1 MIFGQASEYVKKV
14 HLFII
19 FGMLVLF
26 LIFLQAFGHT
36 SYDRRFYNM
45 KNFYGYMR
53 VSTLE
58 QNMERQKVELL
69 KWGII
74 EKNIYCDKLSGKDFK
89 RPQYQK
95 LKKKLREGD
104 VLVVKS
110 IDRLG
115 RNYEDIQ
122 EEWREIVKNKKSDI
136 VILDM
141 PILDTRTNKD
151 LIGTLISDIV
161 LQLLSYVAQAER
173 ENIKQRQAEGIAIAK
188 AQGKHLG
195 RFPSP
200 IPDEFYPIYN
210 KWLNKEHTLKSAS
223 NELGVTVSQFRT
235 MVKKHRQNPDYGQE

>member
-1 MIFGQASEYVKKV
+1 
-14 HLFII
+14 
-19 FGMLVLF
+19 
-26 LIFLQAFGHT
+26 
-36 SYDRRFYNM
+36 M

-53 VSTLE
+53 VSSLE
-58 QNMERQKVELL
+58 QNTERQKVELL
-69 KWGII
+69 RWGII
-74 EKNIYCDKLSGKDFK
+74 DKNIYCDKLSGKDFN

-95 LKKKLREGD
+95 LKRKLKEGD

-115 RNYEDIQ
+115 RNYDDIQ
-122 EEWREIVKNKKSDI
+122 EEWREIVKARKADI

-173 ENIKQRQAEGIAIAK
+173 ENIKQRQAEGIALAK

-195 RFPSP
+195 RFPTP
-200 IPDEFYPIYN
+200 IPDKFYPVYEKWQQRIY
-210 KWLNKEHTLKSAS
+210 TLETAS
-223 NELGVTVSQFRT
+223 KELGITVSQFRT
-235 MVKKHRQNPDYGQE
+235 MIKKHKSNTKTY

>member
-1 MIFGQASEYVKKV
+1 
-14 HLFII
+14 
-19 FGMLVLF
+19 
-26 LIFLQAFGHT
+26 
-36 SYDRRFYNM
+36 M

-53 VSTLE
+53 VSTIE
-58 QNMERQKVELL
+58 QNMERQKIELL
-69 KWGII
+69 RWGII
-74 EKNIYCDKLSGKDFK
+74 EQNIFCDKLSGKDFN

-95 LKKKLREGD
+95 LKQKLHEGD

-122 EEWREIVKNKKSDI
+122 EQWREIVKGKKADI

-173 ENIKQRQAEGIAIAK
+173 ENIKQRQLEGIAIAK

-200 IPDEFYPIYN
+200 IPDEFYPVYE
-210 KWLNKEHTLKSAS
+210 KWLSHEHTLKSAS
-223 NELGVTVSQFRT
+223 SELGVTVSQFRT
-235 MVKKHRQNPDYGQE
+235 MIKKHKNQ

>member
-1 MIFGQASEYVKKV
+1 
-14 HLFII
+14 
-19 FGMLVLF
+19 
-26 LIFLQAFGHT
+26 
-36 SYDRRFYNM
+36 M
-45 KNFYGYMR
+45 KSFYGYMR

-58 QNMERQKVELL
+58 QNTERQKVELL
-69 KWGII
+69 RWGII
-74 EKNIYCDKLSGKDFK
+74 DKNIFCDKLSGKDFN

-95 LKKKLREGD
+95 LKRKLKEGD

-115 RNYEDIQ
+115 RNYDDIQ
-122 EEWREIVKNKKSDI
+122 EEWREIVKTKKADI

-173 ENIKQRQAEGIAIAK
+173 ENIKQRQAEGIALAK

-195 RFPSP
+195 RFPTP
-200 IPDEFYPIYN
+200 IPQEFYPVYEKWQKRIY
-210 KWLNKEHTLKSAS
+210 TLETAS
-223 NELGVTVSQFRT
+223 NELGITVSQFRT
-235 MVKKHRQNPDYGQE
+235 MIKKHKSKTTPL

>member
-1 MIFGQASEYVKKV
+1 
-14 HLFII
+14 
-19 FGMLVLF
+19 
-26 LIFLQAFGHT
+26 
-36 SYDRRFYNM
+36 M

-58 QNMERQKVELL
+58 QNMERQKIELL
-69 KWGII
+69 RWGII
-74 EKNIYCDKLSGKDFK
+74 EQNIFCDKLSGKDFN

-95 LKKKLREGD
+95 LKQKLHEGD

-122 EEWREIVKNKKSDI
+122 EEWREIVKGKKADI

-173 ENIKQRQAEGIAIAK
+173 ENIKQRQLEGIAIAK

-195 RFPSP
+195 RFPNP
-200 IPDEFYPIYN
+200 IPDEFYPVYE
-210 KWLNKEHTLKSAS
+210 KWLSHEHTLKSAS
-223 NELGVTVSQFRT
+223 SELGVTVSQFRT
-235 MVKKHRQNPDYGQE
+235 MIKKHKNQ

>member
-1 MIFGQASEYVKKV
+1 
-14 HLFII
+14 
-19 FGMLVLF
+19 
-26 LIFLQAFGHT
+26 
-36 SYDRRFYNM
+36 M

-53 VSTLE
+53 VSSLE
-58 QNMERQKVELL
+58 QNTERQKVELL
-69 KWGII
+69 RWGII
-74 EKNIYCDKLSGKDFK
+74 DKNIYCDKLSGKDFN

-95 LKKKLREGD
+95 LKRKLKEGD

-115 RNYEDIQ
+115 RNYDDIQ
-122 EEWREIVKNKKSDI
+122 EEWREIVKARKADI

-173 ENIKQRQAEGIAIAK
+173 ENIKQRQAEGIALAK

-195 RFPSP
+195 RFPTP
-200 IPDEFYPIYN
+200 IPDEFYPVYEKWQKRIY
-210 KWLNKEHTLKSAS
+210 TLETAS
-223 NELGVTVSQFRT
+223 KELGITVSQFRT
-235 MVKKHRQNPDYGQE
+235 MIKKTQVKYKDFLKQPQ